1 MVCCHKNS
9 WHWHWHLCSQCFGIF
24 LANLEYEIFYIFL
37 QDNRVTDHRLKMN
50 FELTGFLMGDI
61 ESAVQVN
68 YIYKDANRA
77 TCNYYNK
84 RKDEVH
90 GTEIPPL
97 MLVLLL
103 LKHLQSCSSMEQKEL
118 LEEMATSVGAAKV

>member
-1 MVCCHKNS
+1 M
-9 WHWHWHLCSQCFGIF
+9 
-24 LANLEYEIFYIFL
+24 
-37 QDNRVTDHRLKMN
+37 TDHRLKMN

-90 GTEIPPL
+90 GTFAVLFFNGAEGTPGGDGHICGRSEGMISAIDL
-97 MLVLLL
+97 SAVLLPPEY
-103 LKHLQSCSSMEQKEL
+103 Q
-118 LEEMATSVGAAKV
+118 TIR